1 MRHKAGPTMPHPTR
15 KPKANLLWHWLS
27 VSKRI
32 DGLLVGTWE
41 SDAKADEVLSR
52 VEGALGLIKTYDR
65 IRYERLVLDLERV
78 RVWLLPGG
86 SGSYKNALRS
96 CELDSRYVLAETS
109 SLEMIAST
117 IVHEATHARLMRRG
131 IGYETELR
139 ARVEAVCA
147 RRERAFAAKLPNGG
161 QVGESAERA
170 LEFCAADDGY
180 WSDTAIE
187 ERHVEG
193 SIEAMRH
200 LGVPDWLVRVFPIFR
215 SLNLSLRRG
224 IRGVTRRLVK
234 PS

>member
-1 MRHKAGPTMPHPTR
+1 MPHPTR

-41 SDAKADEVLSR
+41 SDAKAEAVLSR
-52 VEGALGLIKTYDR
+52 VEGALGLIKAHDR
-65 IRYERLVLDLERV
+65 IRYERLVRDLERV
-78 RVWLLPGG
+78 RVWLLPGV
-86 SGSYKNALRS
+86 SGSYKKALRS
-96 CELDSRYVLAETS
+96 CELDSRYVLAEKS

-117 IVHEATHARLMRRG
+117 IVHEATHARLMRCG

-147 RRERAFAAKLPNGG
+147 RRELGFANKLPNGN
-161 QVGESAERA
+161 QVRESAERI
-170 LEFCAADDGY
+170 LELCAADDGY
-180 WSDTAIE
+180 WSNTEFE

-193 SIEAMRH
+193 SIEALRH

-215 SLNLSLRRG
+215 SLNLSLCRG